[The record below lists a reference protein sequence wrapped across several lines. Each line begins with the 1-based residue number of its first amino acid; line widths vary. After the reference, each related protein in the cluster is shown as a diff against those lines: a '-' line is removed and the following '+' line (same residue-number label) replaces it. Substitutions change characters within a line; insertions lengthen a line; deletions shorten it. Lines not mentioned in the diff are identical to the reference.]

1 MEIGNLPKKELRL
14 IIIKTIKEI
23 RKRVN
28 AQSETFEVFDKKL
41 ENIKNYQR

>member
-28 AQSETFEVFDKKL
+28 AQSENFEVFDKKL